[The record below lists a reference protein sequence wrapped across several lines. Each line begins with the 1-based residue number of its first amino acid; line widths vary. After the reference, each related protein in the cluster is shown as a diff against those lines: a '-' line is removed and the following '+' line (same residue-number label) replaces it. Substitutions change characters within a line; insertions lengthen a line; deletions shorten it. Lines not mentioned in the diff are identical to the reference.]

1 MYRTALLLLLYTVLL
16 LLHIAPGGHHMY
28 SIPRAH
34 SSTGAVCGSIS
45 ASHVAYSSPIK
56 AHPEPFESC
65 RWQQL
70 VAAVDPDIMIGYNI
84 LNFDFPYL
92 VNRAQALKLP
102 AFLHWGRIRGSALR
116 MRDAQFSS
124 KAYGTHAYKDIT
136 IEGRV
141 QFDLLTAIQRDHKL
155 SSYSLN
161 AVSAHFLGAR

>member
-1 MYRTALLLLLYTVLL
+1 M
-16 LLHIAPGGHHMY
+16 
-28 SIPRAH
+28 
-34 SSTGAVCGSIS
+34 
-45 ASHVAYSSPIK
+45 
-56 AHPEPFESC
+56 C

-70 VAAVDPDIMIGYNI
+70 INAVDPDIIIGYNI
-84 LNFDFPYL
+84 LNFDLPYL
-92 VNRAQALKLP
+92 VTRAQTLNLP
-102 AFLHWGRIRGSALR
+102 AFMRWGRIRATALK

-161 AVSAHFLGAR
+161 SVSAHFLGALRCASPLRRGAARRCCARADQSDRVCASFWRALKPLCHCCG

>member
-1 MYRTALLLLLYTVLL
+1 M
-16 LLHIAPGGHHMY
+16 G
-28 SIPRAH
+28 RA
-34 SSTGAVCGSIS
+34 
-45 ASHVAYSSPIK
+45 
-56 AHPEPFESC
+56 C

-70 VAAVDPDIMIGYNI
+70 INAVDPDIIIGYNI
-84 LNFDFPYL
+84 LNFDLPYL
-92 VNRAQALKLP
+92 VTRAQTLNLP
-102 AFLHWGRIRGSALR
+102 AFMRWGRIRATALK

-161 AVSAHFLGAR
+161 SVSAHFLGALRCARCCIVAPQRRRCAQAGHSKRVRARFCIS

>member
-1 MYRTALLLLLYTVLL
+1 
-16 LLHIAPGGHHMY
+16 
-28 SIPRAH
+28 
-34 SSTGAVCGSIS
+34 
-45 ASHVAYSSPIK
+45 
-56 AHPEPFESC
+56 
-65 RWQQL
+65 
-70 VAAVDPDIMIGYNI
+70 MIGYNI

-102 AFLHWGRIRGSALR
+102 AFLQWGRIRNSALR
-116 MRDAQFSS
+116 MKDAQFSS

-161 AVSAHFLGAR
+161 AVSAHFLGAVMFLLRSLCLCRATSADASIHVPSFINGVV

>member
-1 MYRTALLLLLYTVLL
+1 MR
-16 LLHIAPGGHHMY
+16 
-28 SIPRAH
+28 
-34 SSTGAVCGSIS
+34 
-45 ASHVAYSSPIK
+45 
-56 AHPEPFESC
+56 C
-65 RWQQL
+65 RWQKL
-70 VAAVDPDIMIGYNI
+70 IEAVDPDVLIGYNI

-92 VNRAQALKLP
+92 VTRAQTLQIP
-102 AFLHWGRIRGSALR
+102 AFLQWGRVRNTPLK

-161 AVSAHFLGAR
+161 SVSAHFLGALLPPPVCSTVHSISQKSFPRPDMMRILIPISGIAVNVSTLSLLNANDLLLLSIKSFSRSQPP

>member
-1 MYRTALLLLLYTVLL
+1 MQA
-16 LLHIAPGGHHMY
+16 I
-28 SIPRAH
+28 
-34 SSTGAVCGSIS
+34 
-45 ASHVAYSSPIK
+45 
-56 AHPEPFESC
+56 
-65 RWQQL
+65 
-70 VAAVDPDIMIGYNI
+70 DPDILIGYNI

-92 VNRAQALKLP
+92 VTRAETLKIP
-102 AFLHWGRIRGSALR
+102 AFKMWGRIRGSGLV

>member
-1 MYRTALLLLLYTVLL
+1 MRGV
-16 LLHIAPGGHHMY
+16 
-28 SIPRAH
+28 
-34 SSTGAVCGSIS
+34 
-45 ASHVAYSSPIK
+45 
-56 AHPEPFESC
+56 C

-70 VAAVDPDIMIGYNI
+70 VNAVDPDVLIGYNI

-92 VNRAQALKLP
+92 VTRAQTLKLP
-102 AFLHWGRIRGSALR
+102 AFMQWGRIRGTALK

-161 AVSAHFLGAR
+161 SVSAHFLGVLLALWHGARQHFIGMRSPMHDACDPTARQTKQAGHAARTRQLG

>member
-1 MYRTALLLLLYTVLL
+1 M
-16 LLHIAPGGHHMY
+16 
-28 SIPRAH
+28 SCQAH
-34 SSTGAVCGSIS
+34 SVVEMQLSCARQVVESPARTVDRYVQVFRSVCLLSYRS
-45 ASHVAYSSPIK
+45 A
-56 AHPEPFESC
+56 C

-70 VAAVDPDIMIGYNI
+70 VATVDPDVMIGYNI

-102 AFLHWGRIRGSALR
+102 AFLHWGRIRGSELR
-116 MRDAQFSS
+116 MKDAQFSS
-124 KAYGTHAYKDIT
+124 KAYGTHAYKDIA

-161 AVSAHFLGAR
+161 AVSAHFLGAPLLYVLPTMQRHVVG